1 MIEPTQTFSLH
12 TATISIR
19 EKIAAERTFLTAI
32 AISKGK
38 KSPAIRPDVREKKKL
53 IYSAANPAIHTW
65 WMIGNTERTSHC
77 SHD

>member
-1 MIEPTQTFSLH
+1 MLSWSHLRFRVTYDMIEPTQTFSLH

-38 KSPAIRPDVREKKKL
+38 KALRLGQMLEGKRS
-53 IYSAANPAIHTW
+53 
-65 WMIGNTERTSHC
+65 
-77 SHD
+77 